1 MTELQIILTVCG
13 AVFTAFNYTVNIAV
27 YKRKSLPLSAV
38 VLACILLPLIA
49 YIIFGKSLD
58 SAYPTLMSVLKW
70 VYIGLGLLYS
80 LSFAVFSIYIM
91 SVRETDVKPDIYIV
105 LGCKT
110 HGYTPSKSLLSRIEK
125 TYELLIKNKDVPAV
139 LSGGCGKDGVTEAE
153 SMRAYLCDKGIP
165 ESRLITEDR
174 SASTV
179 ENIEFSTALIKSLG
193 LKCDKIAAVSSDYHI
208 RRILKL
214 ARKQGVDLCAAPA
227 KTPVGVHLYA
237 NLVREYMV
245 WIKTALAD
253 LK

>member
-13 AVFTAFNYTVNIAV
+13 AVFTAFNYTVNIV
-27 YKRKSLPLSAV
+27 IYKRKALPLSAV
-38 VLACILLPLIA
+38 VLACILLPLIV

-58 SAYPTLMSVLKW
+58 PAYPTLMSVLKW
-70 VYIGLGLLYS
+70 VYIGIGLLYTA
-80 LSFAVFSIYIM
+80 SFIVFSVYIM
-91 SVRETDVKPDIYIV
+91 SVKETKEKPDIYIV

-110 HGYTPSKSLLSRIEK
+110 HGYTPSKSLHCRIEK
-125 TYELLIKNKDVPAV
+125 TYELLKENPDIPAV
-139 LSGGCGKDGVTEAE
+139 LSGGCGEDGVTEAE
-153 SMRAYLCDKGIP
+153 SMRAYLCEKGIP
-165 ESRLITEDR
+165 ESRLIIEDKSTSTE
-174 SASTV
+174 
-179 ENIEFSTALIKSLG
+179 ENIKFSTALLKSLG
-193 LKCDKIAAVSSDYHI
+193 LNYKKIAAVSSDYHI

-227 KTPVGVHLYA
+227 KTPFGVHLYA